1 MRSYCLSAQV
11 RQRHDAMPMPT
22 SCPRWYVIKSKPRQE
37 YRALENLE
45 RQGFPCY
52 LPELS
57 VEKLNYRCKLETRE
71 PLFPGYLFIEL
82 NDVDDNWYP
91 IRSTRGVS
99 HIVRFNEHPL
109 PIHDAIV
116 ETIRERLAG
125 SPLKVPYLQPG
136 DRVRIVDG
144 SFSQLE
150 AIFVANDGEERV
162 MLLLN
167 ILHSEQTLSFPVT
180 SVSKSATN

>member
-1 MRSYCLSAQV
+1 MSS
-11 RQRHDAMPMPT
+11 
-22 SCPRWYVIKSKPRQE
+22 SCPRWYVIKCKPRQE

-71 PLFPGYLFIEL
+71 PLFPSYLFIEL
-82 NDVDDNWYP
+82 NDVNDNWYP

-99 HIVRFNEHPL
+99 HIVRFNEHPV
-109 PIHDAIV
+109 PIQDAIV
-116 ETIRERLAG
+116 ETIRQRLTTN
-125 SPLKVPYLQPG
+125 PLKVPYLQPG
-136 DRVRIVDG
+136 ERVRIVDG

-150 AIFVANDGEERV
+150 AIFVANDGEKRV

-167 ILHSEQTLSFPVT
+167 ILHSEQKLSFPVT
-180 SVSKSATN
+180 SVRKCATH